1 MKGMDL
7 ITSQHIENRIYTL
20 REVQVMFDSDLAE
33 LYQVEVKVLNQAVKR
48 NINRFPEHFRFQ
60 LTDEEFNNL
69 RSQSVTLEKKN
80 NFLRSQIVTLESQRG
95 KHRKYLPFAFTEQ
108 GVAMLSAVLRSDV
121 AVQVSIQ
128 IMQAFVNMRK
138 FLLQNASVFQRLGQL
153 ELKQLQTDEKIERV
167 FKALEAGQLQPDK
180 GIFFDG
186 QIFDAYSFVADLI
199 KKAESHIIVVDNYVD
214 ESVLTLLGK
223 RKEKVTVTVY
233 TREINKTLQLD
244 VQRHN
249 SQYPPIAVK
258 TFAQSHDRFLL
269 IDKKE
274 LYHIGAS
281 LKDLGKKWFAF
292 SRMDSLTGQV
302 LKQLKELA
310 I

>member
-1 MKGMDL
+1 
-7 ITSQHIENRIYTL
+7 
-20 REVQVMFDSDLAE
+20 
-33 LYQVEVKVLNQAVKR
+33 
-48 NINRFPEHFRFQ
+48 
-60 LTDEEFNNL
+60 
-69 RSQSVTLEKKN
+69 
-80 NFLRSQIVTLESQRG
+80 
-95 KHRKYLPFAFTEQ
+95 
-108 GVAMLSAVLRSDV
+108 
-121 AVQVSIQ
+121 
-128 IMQAFVNMRK
+128 MQAFVNMRK

-186 QIFDAYSFVADLI
+186 QIFDAYSFVADLT
-199 KKAESHIIVVDNYVD
+199 KKAENHIIVIDNYVD

-244 VQRHN
+244 LQRHN

>member
-1 MKGMDL
+1 
-7 ITSQHIENRIYTL
+7 
-20 REVQVMFDSDLAE
+20 MFDSDLAE

-60 LTDEEFNNL
+60 LTDDEFNNL
-69 RSQSVTLEKKN
+69 RSQSVTLERKN
-80 NFLRSQIVTLESQRG
+80 NSLRSQIVTLESQRG
-95 KHRKYLPFAFTEQ
+95 KHRKYLPYAFTEQ

-121 AVQVSIQ
+121 AVQVSIE

-153 ELKQLQTDEKIERV
+153 ELKQMQTDEKIERV

-199 KKAESHIIVVDNYVD
+199 KKAESHIIVIDNYVD

-244 VQRHN
+244 LQRHN